1 MKAQEENAQKDENPR
16 KCKTLTKRHKGTQ
29 TEGRP
34 STTWKHQGNKTQ
46 LKLNKVMT
54 KQKKIKDSD

>member
-54 KQKKIKDSD
+54 KKQK